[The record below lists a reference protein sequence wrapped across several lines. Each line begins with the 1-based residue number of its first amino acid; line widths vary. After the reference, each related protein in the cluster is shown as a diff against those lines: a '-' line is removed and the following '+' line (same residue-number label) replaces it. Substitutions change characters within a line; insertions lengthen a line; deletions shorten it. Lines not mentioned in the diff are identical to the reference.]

1 LNEQHQRGMM
11 RARHL
16 SSHLIALTVCLLSQY
31 SPAQTNSWPN
41 KPIKLLVG
49 SPAGSGTDAVS
60 RLVATKV
67 SDVLG
72 QVFVVENKAGAG
84 GQIAAE
90 LTSKAPADGYTLISI
105 SSAHASQAAT
115 LKSLPYDPVEGL
127 AWISTVG
134 VYPFLLA
141 VSQDSGIQ
149 SVADL
154 IKKAKANPGGV
165 SYTSSGVGSALH
177 LMGELLAAQTDTQM
191 THIPFPA
198 GGGFGYTDILA
209 GRIDMMINIPG
220 LIVPYVRA
228 NKLRAIAVTSPDRYE
243 TLPTVPTLSETIPGL
258 EVISWLGY
266 AAPPG
271 TPADIVKKINAA
283 IRTALLN
290 KELQAQMQKAGV
302 RPQANSPEE
311 FHALVEKGIAK
322 YKAIAQS
329 QKIEIQP

>member
-1 LNEQHQRGMM
+1 MMSLRNFHVYLMVIALN
-11 RARHL
+11 
-16 SSHLIALTVCLLSQY
+16 LIAPCIQ
-31 SPAQTNSWPN
+31 AQTNLWPN
-41 KPIKLLVG
+41 KPIRLLVG

-67 SDVLG
+67 SEALG
-72 QVFVVENKAGAG
+72 QVFVVENKVGAG

-90 LTSKAPADGYTLISI
+90 LTSKAAPDGYTLISI

-115 LKSLPYDPVEGL
+115 LKSLPYDPVDGL
-127 AWISTVG
+127 SWISTVG

-141 VSQDSGIQ
+141 VSQESNILTM
-149 SVADL
+149 ADL
-154 IKKAKANPGGV
+154 IKKAKLNPGSV

-177 LMGELLAAQTDTQM
+177 LMGELLAAQSDTQM
-191 THIPFPA
+191 THVPFPA

-228 NKLRAIAVTSPDRYE
+228 NKLRAIAVTSPERYE
-243 TLPTVPTLSETIPGL
+243 TLPNVPTLSETIPGL

-271 TPADIVKKINAA
+271 TPSEIVKKINAA
-283 IRTALLN
+283 IRTALSN

-311 FHALVEKGIAK
+311 FHTLVEKGIVK
-322 YKAIAQS
+322 YRAIAQS
-329 QKIEIQP
+329 RKIEIQP

>member
-1 LNEQHQRGMM
+1 MM